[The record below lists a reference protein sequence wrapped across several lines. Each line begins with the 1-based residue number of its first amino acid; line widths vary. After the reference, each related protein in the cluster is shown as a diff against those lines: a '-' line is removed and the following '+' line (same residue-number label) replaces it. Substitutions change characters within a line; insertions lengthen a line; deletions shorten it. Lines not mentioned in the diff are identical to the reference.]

1 MALVRNCAR
10 ILQTWSTFMRDKLF
24 PFFSGGTSRLKLAPL
39 LLVTIVTAAIIFSTG
54 CVSPRG
60 SNSELPLGGPEYSA
74 LVASSDLAKGRNRLI
89 FALVDRRNVPVDAGQ
104 ARIVATYTPPGSTEA
119 EVRQEVNSDFLPWP
133 PEGSGRGV
141 FVADIEFDV
150 AGEATPQNPGLWELR
165 ISATRADGTEVETT
179 TAVRVFSEPSTPVE
193 GDPAPLS
200 ITPTANEAEDLTH
213 ITSALEPDPDL
224 YQLSVHEA
232 LGEEK
237 PLVVLFSTP
246 AFCVSATCGPQLEI
260 LGQLKDRYTGRANF
274 IHVEVFK
281 DPHLIQ
287 GNRTAAQQVPAV
299 EEWGLLAE
307 PWTFVVDRNGKV
319 SSKFEQF
326 TPLKVLE
333 AALQEVL

>member
-1 MALVRNCAR
+1 MPE
-10 ILQTWSTFMRDKLF
+10 KLF
-24 PFFSGGTSRLKLAPL
+24 PYFSSRTDFPKMVPLFLITIATAFFL
-39 LLVTIVTAAIIFSTG
+39 FSVA
-54 CVSPRG
+54 CVSPRSG
-60 SNSELPLGGPEYSA
+60 NSELPLGGPEYSA

-89 FALVDRRNVPVDAGQ
+89 FALVDRNNMPVDADQ

-119 EVRQEVNSDFLPWP
+119 EVRQEVISDFLPWP

-141 FVADIEFDV
+141 FVTDIDFDA

-165 ISATRADGTEVETT
+165 ISAIKTDGIEIETT
-179 TAVRVFSEPSTPVE
+179 TAVRVFSEPSTPVKGE
-193 GDPAPLS
+193 PAPFS
-200 ITPTANEAEDLTH
+200 VTPTAGQVEDLNR
-213 ITSALEPDPDL
+213 ITSAIDPDPEL
-224 YQLSVHEA
+224 YRLSIHEA
-232 LGEEK
+232 LQEEK

-260 LGQLKDRYTGRANF
+260 LGQLKDRYGGSANF

-287 GNRTAAQQVPAV
+287 GNRFAAQQVPAV

-307 PWTFVVDRNGKV
+307 PWTFVIDREGRVNA
-319 SSKFEQF
+319 KFEQF
-326 TPLKVLE
+326 TPEGVLE